1 MNRKNISILL
11 IAALLSFSMMTCVYG
26 ADFNSL
32 QVTVEQ
38 QELKIEFTAA
48 EVGTNQQ
55 AAILIVDKGIL
66 VEDKLPEE
74 IDENKIFHI
83 DQMTPVVNG
92 VNSIAIKVPDHM
104 PSGDYRVYIGG
115 DNGVQVQYADFS
127 YETETPPVSPS
138 PSVSASPVPSPSTSP
153 SPAVSPTISPSDTPS
168 YGGGGGGGG
177 GSRPSP
183 TVSPSPSVTPSQSPD
198 ASISPEPSA
207 PVLTDIIGH
216 WAELEI
222 KDLAAKGIVKGV
234 TDTEYLPEKEVTRAE
249 FASLIRRALNL
260 PLAEYN
266 AQFADVSQKDWYAGE
281 IASIVNAGIMQG
293 ASGYFRPND
302 SITREE
308 MAKVV
313 VEAHETLNGEIVPGK
328 IQFSDADK
336 ISGWAAEY
344 IEKAVS
350 AGLMKG
356 MDETTFAPREYSTR
370 AQAAVVIW
378 RIL

>member
-74 IDENKIFHI
+74 IDEDKIYHV
-83 DQMTPVVNG
+83 DQITPIENG
-92 VNSIAIKVPDHM
+92 INRITVQVPDYM
-104 PSGDYRVYIGG
+104 PSGEYRVYVGG

-138 PSVSASPVPSPSTSP
+138 PSVSASPVPSTSP
-153 SPAVSPTISPSDTPS
+153 SPVISPTISPSDTPS

-183 TVSPSPSVTPSQSPD
+183 SVSPSPSVTPSQSPD

-222 KDLAAKGIVKGV
+222 KDLVAKGIVKGV

-260 PLAEYN
+260 PTLNYN
-266 AQFADVSQKDWYAGE
+266 SQFADISNNDWYAE
-281 IASIVNAGIMQG
+281 EVAAIAQAGIMQG
-293 ASGYFRPND
+293 ANGYFRPND

-308 MAKVV
+308 MAKVI
-313 VEAHETLNGEIVPGK
+313 VEAYESLNGEISPSE
-328 IQFSDADK
+328 IDFNDSDK
-336 ISGWAAEY
+336 ISGWAVGY
-344 IEKAVS
+344 IQKAVS
-350 AGLMKG
+350 AGLMNG
-356 MDETTFAPREYSTR
+356 MNESTFAPREYSTR

-378 RIL
+378 RAL

>member
-11 IAALLSFSMMTCVYG
+11 IAALLSFSMMTCVFG
-26 ADFNSL
+26 ADFTSL
-32 QVTVEQ
+32 QVSVEEQ
-38 QELKIEFTAA
+38 KIELQFTAA
-48 EVGTNQQ
+48 EVGSNQQ
-55 AAILIVDKGIL
+55 ATILIVDKGVL

-74 IDENKIFHI
+74 IDEDKIYHV
-83 DQMTPVVNG
+83 DQITPIENG
-92 VNSIAIKVPDHM
+92 INRITVQVPDYM
-104 PSGDYRVYIGG
+104 PSGEYRVYVGG

-138 PSVSASPVPSPSTSP
+138 PSVSASPVPSTSP
-153 SPAVSPTISPSDTPS
+153 SPVISPTISPSDTPS

-183 TVSPSPSVTPSQSPD
+183 SVSPSPSVTPSQSPD

-222 KDLAAKGIVKGV
+222 KDLVAKGIVKGV

-260 PLAEYN
+260 PTLNYN
-266 AQFADVSQKDWYAGE
+266 SQFADISNNDWYAE
-281 IASIVNAGIMQG
+281 EVAAIAQAGIMQG
-293 ASGYFRPND
+293 ANGYFRPND

-308 MAKVV
+308 MAKVI
-313 VEAHETLNGEIVPGK
+313 VEAYESLNGEISPSE
-328 IQFSDADK
+328 IDFNDSDK
-336 ISGWAAEY
+336 ISGWAVGY
-344 IEKAVS
+344 IQKAVS
-350 AGLMKG
+350 AGLMNG
-356 MDETTFAPREYSTR
+356 MNESTFAPREYSTR

-378 RIL
+378 RAL